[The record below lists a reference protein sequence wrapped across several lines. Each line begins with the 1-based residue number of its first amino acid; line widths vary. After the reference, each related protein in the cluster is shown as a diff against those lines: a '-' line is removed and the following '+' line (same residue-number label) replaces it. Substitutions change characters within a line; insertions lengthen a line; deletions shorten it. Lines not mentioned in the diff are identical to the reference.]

1 MALMCHPHPLAP
13 QGQEGGRAEGGNM
26 KEKKT
31 KHPTPT
37 GHVPGKE
44 ARDLFQEEGVITRQ
58 LIESGSKRGRPSLWV
73 KRT

>member
-1 MALMCHPHPLAP
+1 
-13 QGQEGGRAEGGNM
+13 M

-31 KHPTPT
+31 KKKHPTPT